1 MKPEA
6 QEHLAR
12 GEQLLGAARQLMEW
26 GFFPDSIGRSY
37 YAMFH
42 AGKAILVELGI
53 ERGSHHG
60 LWAAFGQFVTA
71 PGLMDVRFHHEGIRL
86 FSARSRSEY
95 QAKPTDTL
103 ADAEKELGVA
113 REFVA
118 ACRAFLEGPATAPPV
133 SSRPG

>member
-1 MKPEA
+1 MKSEA

-37 YAMFH
+37 YALFH
-42 AGKAILVELGI
+42 AAQAVLVELAI

-71 PGLMDVRFHHEGIRL
+71 PGLMDVRYHHEGIRL

-103 ADAEKELGVA
+103 ADAQKELGVA

-118 ACRAFLEGPATAPPV
+118 ACRAFLEGRQTSPPP
-133 SSRPG
+133 PGCPG